1 MYYNNDGY
9 IFLIYHFVVKE
20 GIVSMDSEKTK
31 KIVVVVSGLDEEYQY
46 NIFKGI
52 NAFAFAHNMNISYVA
67 GFGGMVGSDK
77 FDIGETSIYSLI
89 DYTQFD
95 GALLMTNTFGDGML
109 RNRIFSSVLAAKI
122 PAVVFESRENPE
134 FYDISID
141 NFGVMKK
148 LVNHIIQHHGAKT
161 INYVSGPLENPEGK
175 ARYDAFLSAMEE
187 NGLTVEEKRIFYGN
201 FKSYDGKL
209 AVDDFVASGLE
220 APDAFICANDSMALT
235 VASSLDKLGYKV
247 PDDIMVTGFD
257 NTFSARNSTPSIT
270 SVKRPLYL
278 AGEKAA
284 QIIFNVLEGV
294 DQPRSTIL
302 DAEPA
307 YYESCGC
314 KNSSTD
320 DLKEYKKITYRK
332 TEDTNNNIHM
342 INRLTAG
349 LAEALTPFDYFAAIT
364 NVLDEFECEKFTLCL
379 CEDWQ
384 ENFHQ
389 TDDDS
394 NPRPYSD
401 FMMAPLI
408 WDKGVR
414 RSVSY
419 FPSRE
424 MFPER
429 FEERS
434 CVNYFLPL
442 HFSDRCLGYYIFTNS
457 DFPTYSLVCHT
468 FSMVLSN
475 SLENIRKLSHLNKA
489 MEELNRLY
497 VIDQLCNIYNRNGFI
512 NIADDMFRECV
523 EKGSQIMISFID
535 MDGLKFINDNY
546 GHNEGDFA
554 IQRIASIV
562 HNCCEN
568 NAICARFGGDE
579 FVYFSPSATHGDAV
593 TLARKVNT
601 ALENINKLLQKPY
614 TISASIGS
622 VVTVAKPGDT
632 LYNIIKLADDKM
644 YDIKKQKKA
653 ARKSEK
659 I

>member
-1 MYYNNDGY
+1 M
-9 IFLIYHFVVKE
+9 IYHFVVKE

-148 LVNHIIQHHGAKT
+148 LVNHIIHHHGAKT

-332 TEDTNNNIHM
+332 AEDTNNNIHM

-408 WDKGVR
+408 WDNGVR

-424 MFPER
+424 MFPEG

-593 TLARKVNT
+593 TLSRKVNT
-601 ALENINKLLQKPY
+601 ALDNINKLLQKPY

>member
-424 MFPER
+424 MFPEG

>member
-1 MYYNNDGY
+1 M
-9 IFLIYHFVVKE
+9 IYHFVVKE

-109 RNRIFSSVLAAKI
+109 RNRIFSNVLAAKI

>member
-1 MYYNNDGY
+1 MVYDFD
-9 IFLIYHFVVKE
+9 ISVCCKE
-20 GIVSMDSEKTK
+20 GIVRMDSEKTK

-52 NAFAFAHNMNISYVA
+52 NSFASVHNMNISYIA
-67 GFGGMVGSDK
+67 GFGGMVGSEK
-77 FDIGETSIYSLI
+77 FDIGETSIYNLI

-95 GALLMTNTFGDGML
+95 GALLMTNTFGDNAL

-148 LVNHIIQHHGAKT
+148 LVNHIIQHHGAKV
-161 INYVSGPLENPEGK
+161 INYVSGPLGNPEGK
-175 ARYDAFLSAMEE
+175 ARYDAFISAMEE
-187 NGLTVEEKRIFYGN
+187 NGLTVDEKRIFYGD

-209 AVDDFVASGLE
+209 AIDEFAASRLE

-270 SVKRPLYL
+270 SVKRPLFL

-294 DQPRSTIL
+294 EQPRSTIL

-314 KNSSTD
+314 KNNSTD

-332 TEDTNNNIHM
+332 SEDTNNNIHM
-342 INRLTAG
+342 VNRLTAG
-349 LAEALTPFDYFAAIT
+349 LAEALTPADYFSVIASVIGE
-364 NVLDEFECEKFTLCL
+364 LECEKFTLCL
-379 CEDWQ
+379 REDWQ
-384 ENFHQ
+384 ENFAS
-389 TDDDS
+389 DS
-394 NPRPYSD
+394 GGYELNTYSE
-401 FMMAPLI
+401 FMTAPLI
-408 WDKGVR
+408 WDKGQR
-414 RSVSY
+414 KSVSY

-424 MFPER
+424 MFPEG

-442 HFSDRCLGYYIFTNS
+442 HFSERCLGYYIFTNS
-457 DFPTYSLVCHT
+457 EFPTYSLLCHT
-468 FSMVLSN
+468 LSMVLSN

-489 MEELNRLY
+489 MDELNRLY

-512 NIADDMFRECV
+512 NIADDMFKECV
-523 EKGSQIMISFID
+523 ANGSQIMISFID

-579 FVYFSPSATHGDAV
+579 FVYFSPKATHGDAV
-593 TLARKVNT
+593 TLARKLNT
-601 ALENINKLLQKPY
+601 ALDNINKLLQKPY